1 MYKYIRKKVLSL
13 VHTFSL
19 NGYNFAV
26 DGNSGAIHMLDNI
39 SYDMLKGRDEFPSY
53 EEIADNLKYKYSI
66 DEIKETYNE
75 LKELEN
81 QGLLFTSLKEL
92 EDSASHFIAKDSVKA
107 LCLHVSHDC
116 NLRCEYC
123 FASKGDY
130 NTGRKLMS
138 EEVAFKAVD
147 YLVKNSTGRRN
158 IEIDFF
164 GGEPLLNFD
173 VVKAIVN
180 YGRSLEDKFNKKF
193 YFTITTNGT
202 LLDDEKIKFLN
213 ENMDNVVISID
224 GRKEIHDEIRHYAS
238 GNGSYDKIVPL
249 AKKLVEE
256 RNGKSYFIRGTFT
269 NKNKD
274 FSRDVFHLADLGFKE
289 ISVEPV
295 VGTGDEIYFDET
307 DLQEILDEY
316 ENLAKLYVERL
327 KSGKP
332 FRFYHFNL
340 NLYNGPCLLKRITAC
355 GAGYEYLAVSPEG
368 DIYPC
373 HQFVGQKEFII
384 GNIND
389 GITNVEIKDK
399 FKNNNIFAKE
409 ECKNCWAK
417 LFCSGGCHAN
427 AYFTNKDI
435 SKPNEIACILQKKR
449 IECAIM
455 VQAALNE

>member
-1 MYKYIRKKVLSL
+1 MPSL
-13 VHTFSL
+13 VGSEMC
-19 NGYNFAV
+19 
-26 DGNSGAIHMLDNI
+26 I
-39 SYDMLKGRDEFPSY
+39 RD
-53 EEIADNLKYKYSI
+53 
-66 DEIKETYNE
+66 
-75 LKELEN
+75 
-81 QGLLFTSLKEL
+81 
-92 EDSASHFIAKDSVKA
+92 
-107 LCLHVSHDC
+107 
-116 NLRCEYC
+116 R
-123 FASKGDY
+123 SK
-130 NTGRKLMS
+130 
-138 EEVAFKAVD
+138 EVAFKAVD
-147 YLVKNSTGRRN
+147 YLVKNSSGRRN

-173 VVKAIVN
+173 VVKATVD

-269 NKNKD
+269 KKNKD
-274 FSRDVFHLADLGFKE
+274 FSKDVFHLADLGFKE

-295 VGTGDEIYFDET
+295 VGTGDEIYFDES
-307 DLQEILDEY
+307 DLPEILDEY
-316 ENLAKLYVERL
+316 ENLAKLYIKRL
-327 KSGKP
+327 KSGKS

-368 DIYPC
+368 NIYPC
-373 HQFVGQKEFII
+373 HQFVGQEEFVI
-384 GNIND
+384 GNIDD
-389 GITNVEIKDK
+389 GITNIELKDK

-455 VQAALNE
+455 VQAALNNIQL